1 MNQINENILVLSPGD
16 QYDETYENYL
26 KIYLSGSLDIS
37 GKGISWQEKFING
50 LAKLTT
56 PHPESPEIPDYSAY
70 KFLIINP
77 LMPVSG
83 EPTINNPQ
91 FLEKAR
97 WELGMMG
104 QADVIFCNFLKK
116 STMLSAIQGY
126 LLWAQS
132 GKVVCRCPIEST
144 FYSQIKVI
152 SDTFGVPMV
161 GDTGSVIKVMDTIF
175 QSIPKFNELLN
186 YNIS

>member
-83 EPTINNPQ
+83 EPTIDNPQ
-91 FLEKAR
+91 FLEKAQ

-116 STMLSAIQGY
+116 STMLSAIQGH
-126 LLWAQS
+126 LLWETWMNAPGHFS
-132 GKVVCRCPIEST
+132 CTLVNLVDVVSMNST
-144 FYSQIKVI
+144 
-152 SDTFGVPMV
+152 GVFL
-161 GDTGSVIKVMDTIF
+161 SIF
-175 QSIPKFNELLN
+175 AIMYL
-186 YNIS
+186 

>member
-1 MNQINENILVLSPGD
+1 
-16 QYDETYENYL
+16 
-26 KIYLSGSLDIS
+26 
-37 GKGISWQEKFING
+37 
-50 LAKLTT
+50 
-56 PHPESPEIPDYSAY
+56 
-70 KFLIINP
+70 
-77 LMPVSG
+77 
-83 EPTINNPQ
+83 
-91 FLEKAR
+91 
-97 WELGMMG
+97 MMG
-104 QADVIFCNFLKK
+104 QADVLFCNFLKK

-186 YNIS
+186 YIKSNKEAFDSSVAEEAGYLCSVQDSGNNFIYNCLFI